1 MANNNEKITLSLDTQ
16 KTVAQINADI
26 KKLQNQLKK
35 IQATGALDNPSTV
48 KRINSQILALQSQL
62 KTIHINASINTDD
75 VDKTARQI
83 GDALDA
89 LKETAQADTLNPNLE
104 AANASIG
111 ETNEKLAETTDSM
124 RGLGRLGTFFHK
136 QMSQASEI
144 FSKWFSLSSTVTLLI
159 SKTKSAITELKTTHT
174 LLTEISKANDRL
186 SKSDL
191 DRMGSQS
198 FDIAS
203 RYGVNP
209 TAYLSGI
216 QEASRAG
223 YENAEGIAELS
234 LALQSAGNMT
244 AELANRMIA
253 ATDQAYQMSG
263 SVSDLT
269 RALDGMNHIASH
281 NALSMTEISGGM
293 SIVGSTAASFGVG
306 IDEAAAAL
314 GTLMAA
320 TRQSGSESANALKA
334 ILLSI
339 RQISDE
345 KAGINAESLA
355 SCEKACNALNV
366 KLKETRNGMLS
377 LRDPMEVLGELAA
390 MYNRLDDADVRKA
403 NLLDSVGG
411 QLYAG
416 QLDTLLRQWDT
427 YEGMLQQYADGTG
440 SMAEAAEKTADSW
453 EGSLNRLSN
462 TWTDTVGNIA
472 DSDAIITAIN
482 GLNGLLSVVNDITK
496 ALGSFGT
503 IGLGAGLFAG
513 VKNIGECRISI
524 RIPKTV
530 FCFGYALHA

>member
-16 KTVAQINADI
+16 KSVAQINADI

-35 IQATGALDNPSTV
+35 IHATGALDNASTV

-62 KTIHINASINTDD
+62 KSIHINAAINTDN
-75 VDKTARQI
+75 VDKAARQI
-83 GDALDA
+83 DSTMDA
-89 LKETAQADTLNPNLE
+89 LKETAQADILNPKFD
-104 AANASIG
+104 AASMSIG
-111 ETNEKLAETTDSM
+111 ETNEKLVETADSM

-136 QMSQASEI
+136 QMSQAAES
-144 FSKWFSLSSTVTLLI
+144 FSGWFSLSSALSLLV
-159 SKTKSAITELKTTHT
+159 SKTKNAITELKTIHT
-174 LLTEISKANDRL
+174 LLTEISKTNDRL

-191 DRMGSQS
+191 DRMGGQS

-203 RYGVNP
+203 RYGLKSA
-209 TAYLSGI
+209 AYLSGI

-234 LALQSAGNMT
+234 LALQSAGSMT

-253 ATDQAYQMSG
+253 TTNHAYQMGG
-263 SVSDLT
+263 SVSELT
-269 RALDGMNHIASH
+269 KALDGMNRIASH
-281 NALSMTEISGGM
+281 NAVSMTEISEGM
-293 SIVGSTAASFGVG
+293 AIVGSTAAPFGVG
-306 IDEAAAAL
+306 IEEAAAAL

-320 TRQSGSESANALKA
+320 TRQSSSESANALRT
-334 ILLSI
+334 ILLNI

-355 SCEKACNALNV
+355 RCEAACNALNV
-366 KLKETRNGMLS
+366 KLKETKNGMLS
-377 LRDPMEVLGELAA
+377 LRAPMEVLGELADR
-390 MYNRLDDADVRKA
+390 YNKLDDADVRKS

-411 QLYAG
+411 PLYAG
-416 QLDTLLRQWDT
+416 QLDALLRQWDT
-427 YEGMLQQYADGTG
+427 YETMLQQYTDGTG
-440 SMAEAAEKTADSW
+440 SLAMAAEKTADSW

-462 TWTDTVGNIA
+462 TWTDTMGNIA

-482 GLNGLLSVVNDITK
+482 GLNGLLSVVNDVTG

-513 VKNIGECRISI
+513 VKNIGECRISV

-530 FCFGYALHA
+530 FCFGYALHV

>member
-1 MANNNEKITLSLDTQ
+1 MANNNEKITLSLNTQ

-62 KTIHINASINTDD
+62 KTLHINTGIDTDD
-75 VDKTARQI
+75 VDKSVRQI
-83 GDALDA
+83 GDAMDA
-89 LKETAQADTLNPNLE
+89 LKEQAQAGTFSPNLDAAQTSIEE
-104 AANASIG
+104 AES
-111 ETNEKLAETTDSM
+111 SM
-124 RGLGRLGTFFHK
+124 QGLGELGEFFQE
-136 QMSQASEI
+136 QMTQAADSL
-144 FSKWFSLSSTVTLLI
+144 SKKFSLSSAVTLLVSQTQNAI
-159 SKTKSAITELKTTHT
+159 SKLKTLHT
-174 LLTEISKANDRL
+174 LLTEISKTNNKL

-191 DRMGSQS
+191 ARMGSQS

-203 RYGVNP
+203 KYGVDP

-244 AELANRMIA
+244 AELANQMIA
-253 ATDQAYQMSG
+253 ATDQAYSMGG

-269 RALDGMNHIASH
+269 KALDGMNHIAGH
-281 NALSMTEISGGM
+281 NALSMTEISEGM

-306 IDEAAAAL
+306 VDKAAAAL
-314 GTLMAA
+314 GTLMVT

-334 ILLSI
+334 IFLNI

-355 SCEKACNALNV
+355 KCEEACNALNV

-390 MYNRLDDADVRKA
+390 MYNKLDDTDVRKT

-427 YEGMLQQYADGTG
+427 YEGILQQYADGTG

-482 GLNGLLSVVNDITK
+482 GLNGLLSVVNDVTG
-496 ALGSFGT
+496 ALGSLGT

-513 VKNIGECRISI
+513 IKNIGECRISI